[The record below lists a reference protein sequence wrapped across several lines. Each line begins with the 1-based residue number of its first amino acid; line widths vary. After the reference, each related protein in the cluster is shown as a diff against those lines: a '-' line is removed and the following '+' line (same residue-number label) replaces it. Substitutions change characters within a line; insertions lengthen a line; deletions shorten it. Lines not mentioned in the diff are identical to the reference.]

1 MFRYTQ
7 EDINLLAS
15 HINSTSRDGLN
26 GQTPYD
32 LAQLLLDKRI
42 PALTGIVRIVPDD
55 VQLKPAL
62 LDRTDR
68 SGEAAD
74 E

>member
-1 MFRYTQ
+1 M
-7 EDINLLAS
+7 
-15 HINSTSRDGLN
+15 N

-42 PALTGIVRIVPDD
+42 SALIGIVRITPDD

-62 LDRTDR
+62 LDCTDR
-68 SGEAAD
+68 SEEAAD

>member
-1 MFRYTQ
+1 MHRYTQ
-7 EDINLLAS
+7 DDINLLAS
-15 HINSTSRDGLN
+15 HINSTARDSLN

-42 PALTGIVRIVPDD
+42 PALTGIIRIAADD
-55 VQLKPAL
+55 IRLKPAL
-62 LDRTDR
+62 LDRPEC
-68 SGEAAD
+68 SEEAAD